1 VLYIV
6 YTGLFF
12 FGVVVGIYCCDIFVK
27 AINFYWY
34 DSDFTAL
41 FKVYSFSLYIP
52 HLTSFLFFLF
62 PSHVYSRG
70 FQISFKMKY
79 IFFLM
84 LLLSFYLFG
93 FLPDILYINFQFC
106 VRNLLKVVCD
116 FVYWVYLIYFAE
128 LLVPVYL
135 IFLLLYSFACPCP
148 LDSSSLGLLIRT
160 IYNKI
165 LVIGLVMISFVFASC
180 IIFRAAELISS
191 CWSYL
196 GFRVFIHALPFLY
209 ILSIDFKGKTIYF
222 EKQSLPY
229 VCL

>member
-1 VLYIV
+1 M
-6 YTGLFF
+6 
-12 FGVVVGIYCCDIFVK
+12 CK
-27 AINFYWY
+27 EH
-34 DSDFTAL
+34 AL
-41 FKVYSFSLYIP
+41 
-52 HLTSFLFFLF
+52 
-62 PSHVYSRG
+62 G
-70 FQISFKMKY
+70 
-79 IFFLM
+79 
-84 LLLSFYLFG
+84 
-93 FLPDILYINFQFC
+93 
-106 VRNLLKVVCD
+106 CD

-222 EKQSLPY
+222 EFQQTIFTVCMPVILMQCALSSLMF
-229 VCL
+229 CLLHFNDSQVRDKL